1 MGFYRVGM
9 WGCLPIVIY
18 IYLYIY
24 TVFVYIH
31 THIYI
36 NPNPTRWP
44 SLGGSIAVRRWS
56 LTFTSIKPYGV
67 FHKWRY
73 PNGWMVYNGKSYYK
87 WMRTGGTPISGNLNI
102 KPTRLATSTSD
113 VLLFCFFNVS
123 HRLIALLEAH
133 GITEHCCPICPS
145 GHSLWANTLVGPVH
159 YQNLHRRG
167 HLEDSVRWQSW
178 DLPDLHRSKMVGRL
192 GFKRG
197 LKRPNGSTSFEEGEL
212 SSGFEWIQE
221 VIHVTSFFT
230 NG

>member
-1 MGFYRVGM
+1 
-9 WGCLPIVIY
+9 
-18 IYLYIY
+18 
-24 TVFVYIH
+24 
-31 THIYI
+31 
-36 NPNPTRWP
+36 
-44 SLGGSIAVRRWS
+44 
-56 LTFTSIKPYGV
+56 
-67 FHKWRY
+67 
-73 PNGWMVYNGKSYYK
+73 
-87 WMRTGGTPISGNLNI
+87 
-102 KPTRLATSTSD
+102 
-113 VLLFCFFNVS
+113 LFFLIVS